1 MEKAIAILI
10 GNENGELSL
19 RDFLAKVPETIRMRI
34 KPSLLRDKGVSPI
47 GSHAIIPV
55 RLLSTHKKLTSNTTV
70 ITVEKF
76 TGIDSE
82 GKALLGGIADT
93 REKAIELLSARFG
106 QPDNATAY
114 SYYVSQGF
122 GYRQIEEQKIKEKKY
137 ASEQERMEKNFYVS
151 LILPKDGPGYVEHW
165 ITCKRRANN
174 MIMRGQINGT
184 VYSIKNGLKKLKEH
198 NRKFKGEESSA
209 NSNIE

>member
-76 TGIDSE
+76 TGCKWFDE
-82 GKALLGGIADT
+82 FNHPALCFC
-93 REKAIELLSARFG
+93 E
-106 QPDNATAY
+106 
-114 SYYVSQGF
+114 
-122 GYRQIEEQKIKEKKY
+122 
-137 ASEQERMEKNFYVS
+137 
-151 LILPKDGPGYVEHW
+151 
-165 ITCKRRANN
+165 
-174 MIMRGQINGT
+174 
-184 VYSIKNGLKKLKEH
+184 
-198 NRKFKGEESSA
+198 
-209 NSNIE
+209 

>member
-93 REKAIELLSARFG
+93 RDRLPPDRGAENKRKKICFGTRTDGEELLCFTDSA
-106 QPDNATAY
+106 
-114 SYYVSQGF
+114 QG
-122 GYRQIEEQKIKEKKY
+122 RPW
-137 ASEQERMEKNFYVS
+137 
-151 LILPKDGPGYVEHW
+151 L
-165 ITCKRRANN
+165 C
-174 MIMRGQINGT
+174 GT
-184 VYSIKNGLKKLKEH
+184 LDYL
-198 NRKFKGEESSA
+198 
-209 NSNIE
+209 

>member
-114 SYYVSQGF
+114 SYYVSTGVRLPPDRGAENKRKKICF
-122 GYRQIEEQKIKEKKY
+122 GTRT
-137 ASEQERMEKNFYVS
+137 
-151 LILPKDGPGYVEHW
+151 D
-165 ITCKRRANN
+165 
-174 MIMRGQINGT
+174 
-184 VYSIKNGLKKLKEH
+184 
-198 NRKFKGEESSA
+198 GEELLCFTDSA
-209 NSNIE
+209 QGRPWLCGTLDYL

>member
-55 RLLSTHKKLTSNTTV
+55 RLLSTHKGLTSNTTV

-122 GYRQIEEQKIKEKKY
+122 GYRQIEEQKIKEK
-137 ASEQERMEKNFYVS
+137 
-151 LILPKDGPGYVEHW
+151 
-165 ITCKRRANN
+165 N
-174 MIMRGQINGT
+174 MLRN
-184 VYSIKNGLKKLKEH
+184 KNGWRRTSMFH
-198 NRKFKGEESSA
+198 
-209 NSNIE
+209 